1 MPERKRLSCLREH
14 RVQRQ
19 GCFYEVMPITEEVRE
34 LILMGASTAEIKNQA
49 ISQGM
54 KTLRQSG
61 LTKILDGTTS
71 VSEILR
77 TTMAD

>member
-1 MPERKRLSCLREH
+1 MFGK
-14 RVQRQ
+14 
-19 GCFYEVMPITEEVRE
+19 GCHACGNTGYKGRIARYEVMPVAESIRE
-34 LILMGASTAEIKNQA
+34 LILMGASASEIKNQA

-61 LTKILDGTTS
+61 LSKVADGTIS
-71 VSEILR
+71 VAEILR

>member
-1 MPERKRLSCLREH
+1 MPVGEA
-14 RVQRQ
+14 
-19 GCFYEVMPITEEVRE
+19 IRE
-34 LILMGASTAEIKNQA
+34 LVLMGASGSEIKNQA

-61 LTKILDGTTS
+61 LSKVLDGSIS
-71 VSEILR
+71 VAEILR